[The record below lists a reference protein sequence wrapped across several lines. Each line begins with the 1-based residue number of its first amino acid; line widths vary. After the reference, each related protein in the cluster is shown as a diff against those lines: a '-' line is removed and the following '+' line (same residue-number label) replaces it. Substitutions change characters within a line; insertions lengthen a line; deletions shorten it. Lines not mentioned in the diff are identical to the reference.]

1 MIENIFNKCMRLLKR
16 RLLACSFIFLVLCGH
31 ANAVDVHITVDHV
44 SDLSNGQK
52 VITYTVH
59 SWNYVNGD
67 KNPCFDLSGLL
78 CNWGVGWGVR
88 GFFQG
93 SSITDSVRVGWEQYT
108 DQVRDKYV
116 KKFGLPYVGQLTLSR
131 KNNEKKICV
140 AMMYSG
146 LWGTLVAPGAHC
158 VDLDWESNNSCQF
171 TVGDIHLSHGLL
183 SRNEVDG
190 NRVSQKVNVRCINP
204 ATVLVRALNVN
215 ASDDVIEL
223 GDGLKSKLFVG
234 NDPGLSGKV
243 ILVNGVSSVD
253 FSSVLSGGERNSGYY
268 SGAGIAVIDIL

>member
-1 MIENIFNKCMRLLKR
+1 MIENVFNKCGRLLKR
-16 RLLACSFIFLVLCGH
+16 KLLACSFIFLVLCGH
-31 ANAVDVHITVDHV
+31 ANAVDVHITIDHV
-44 SDLSNGQK
+44 SDLSNGKK

-59 SWNYVNGD
+59 SWNYVNEER
-67 KNPCFDLSGLL
+67 NPCFDLSGIL

-88 GFFQG
+88 GLFQG

-131 KNNEKKICV
+131 KEKEKKICV

-146 LWGTLVAPGAHC
+146 LYGTKVAPGASC
-158 VDLDWESNNSCQF
+158 VDLDWESNNSCSF
-171 TVGDIHLSHGLL
+171 GVSNIRLDHGTLF
-183 SRNEVDG
+183 RNGVDG
-190 NRVSQKVNVRCINP
+190 NRASQTVSISCINP
-204 ATVLVRALNVN
+204 ATILVKAVNVN

-223 GDGLKSKLFVG
+223 GDGLKSKLMVG

-243 ILVNGVSSVD
+243 MLVNGVSSVD
-253 FSSVLSGGERNSGYY
+253 FSSVLSGGGRSSGYY
-268 SGAGIAVIDIL
+268 SGAGVAVINIL